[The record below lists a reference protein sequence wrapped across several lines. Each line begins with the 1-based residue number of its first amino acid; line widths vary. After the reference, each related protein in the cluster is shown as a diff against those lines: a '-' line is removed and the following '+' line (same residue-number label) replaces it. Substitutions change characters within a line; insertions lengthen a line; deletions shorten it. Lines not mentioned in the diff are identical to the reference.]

1 MAFNKDYNIGDV
13 FGGIGSIGSIF
24 TGLASII
31 TNAVQGKKQREA
43 NMQATR
49 ETNAQ
54 NERLVDKQNAAAA
67 AESEKQRAYES
78 APAQVSRLRSAGMSK
93 AGALGAINGAG
104 GYTPAP
110 VNAAQAQAPTAE
122 YQPVDFSGLANAM
135 QGMAQL
141 SMQEKQLK
149 QQKYEYERNQK
160 LEEDK
165 FFEEQKNNA
174 KARELTDANIA
185 RLAKENEVSDAQI
198 KQIVAGTSLTWQQ
211 VENAC
216 ADYNIKVA
224 ELAHIKEQTK
234 LTTEQILQAKAAT
247 YKLTQETNLVKQ
259 QVLTEMHNTSLKEYE
274 ADIAFENSVKVAQ
287 EVSEFMRPDAQKSRE
302 DAIKLNGEIL
312 KFTRDIKMSEADIK
326 ELEHMT
332 AEETWEHDHDPAA
345 IPLRAWQYVVSHAIP
360 LRGLVSIT
368 AK

>member
-1 MAFNKDYNIGDV
+1 MNWNALSGVSDLGSLIT
-13 FGGIGSIGSIF
+13 GIAGV
-24 TGLASII
+24 I
-31 TNAVQGKKQREA
+31 TNGLQAKKQRES
-43 NMQATR
+43 NEQMIR
-49 ETNAQ
+49 ETNASNLEQ
-54 NERLVDKQNAAAA
+54 VDRQNAAAA

-110 VNAAQAQAPTAE
+110 VNAAQAQAPTQD
-122 YQPVDFSGLANAM
+122 YQPVDFSGITNAL

-141 SMQEKQLK
+141 SIQKEQLK

-174 KARELTDANIA
+174 KAREL
-185 RLAKENEVSDAQI
+185 SDAQI
-198 KQIVAGTSLTWQQ
+198 SRIASQNNVDKATIDSIVAGTNLTWQQ

-224 ELAHIKEQTK
+224 ELSHIKEQTK
-234 LTTEQILQAKAAT
+234 LTTEQILQAKAVT
-247 YKLTQETNLVKQ
+247 YKLTQDTELVKQ

-274 ADIAFENSVKVAQ
+274 ADIAFENSVKIAQ

-302 DAIKLNGEIL
+302 DAMKLNGEIL
-312 KFTRDIKMSEADIK
+312 KYARDIKMSQADIQ
-326 ELEHMT
+326 ELEKMT
-332 AEETWEHDHDPAA
+332 AQETWMHDHVP
-345 IPLRAWQYVVSHAIP
+345 IVQPLRAWQYVVSHAIP
-360 LRGLVSIT
+360 LKGLVSIGG
-368 AK
+368 K